1 MLRAD
6 LGRVLEA
13 VRSRCDVAA
22 RTEADPVSVVH
33 RYSRPL
39 DQELVGLAAS
49 AVAFGN
55 VKAFR
60 AKLEQALER
69 LGGDVAAALDDEPA
83 VFAKL
88 RGWKHRMY
96 RGEDLARL
104 LIGAR
109 RVQRARG
116 SLGERFASDLAGQ
129 PDLRHALAAF
139 VGAIRGAGGLG
150 APGPRPRSA
159 AHILANPMAS
169 SGCKRLLLYLRW
181 MVRPADGVDLG
192 LWKVS
197 PSVLLVPVDTHIH
210 KLALNLGL
218 TRRKTLSWRTA
229 EEITAALRRFDPRDP
244 VKYDFALCHLGMV
257 QRCPSRRDARRCEGC
272 GVRPV
277 CRHWA
282 NR

>member
-1 MLRAD
+1 MTNR
-6 LGRVLEA
+6 LGRQLET

-22 RTEADPVSVVH
+22 RIAADPVSVVH
-33 RYSRPL
+33 RYRRPL
-39 DQELVGLAAS
+39 DQEIVGLAAS

-55 VKAFR
+55 AKAFR
-60 AKLEQALER
+60 AKLEDALER
-69 LGGDVAAALDDEPA
+69 LGPHVVAALDDDLG
-83 VFAKL
+83 VFVRL
-88 RGWKHRMY
+88 HGWRHRMY
-96 RGEDLARL
+96 RGEDLAKL

-109 RVQRARG
+109 RVQRAWG

-129 PDLRHALAAF
+129 QDLRGALAAF
-139 VGAIRGAGGLG
+139 VGAIREAGGLG
-150 APGPRPRSA
+150 APGGERSRTA
-159 AHILANPMAS
+159 AHMLADPMAS
-169 SGCKRLLLYLRW
+169 SACKRLLLYLRW

-197 PSVLLVPVDTHIH
+197 PSVLVIPVDTHIH
-210 KLALNLGL
+210 TLALNLGL
-218 TRRKTLSWRTA
+218 TRRKDLSWKTA

-257 QRCPSRRDARRCEGC
+257 QHCPSRRDGNRCQGC
-272 GVRPV
+272 GVRGV